1 MINSHLD
8 PKTQKC
14 WEFMQSIFKQEQS
27 VTAISS
33 LPYPKEIIR
42 QELLKLAKNDSKES
56 IENKSRVRMYYLML
70 STCIPDADA
79 IHVKNMEKFL
89 EKVKFPMTDDD
100 KKKFISKEASTTDID
115 RYMKIMAD
123 ISAERNQLIG
133 EIEKALK

>member
-1 MINSHLD
+1 MTNSHLD

-14 WEFMQSIFKQEQS
+14 WDFMQSIFKQEQS

-33 LPYPKEIIR
+33 LPYPKEIIS
-42 QELLKLAKNDSKES
+42 QELLKLAKDDSNES
-56 IENKSRVRMYYLML
+56 VENKTRVRAYYLML

-79 IHVKNMEKFL
+79 THVENMEKFL
-89 EKVKFPMTDDD
+89 EKVKFPMTEDD
-100 KKKFISKEASTTDID
+100 KKKFISKETPASDID

-123 ISAERNQLIG
+123 ISAERNILIA